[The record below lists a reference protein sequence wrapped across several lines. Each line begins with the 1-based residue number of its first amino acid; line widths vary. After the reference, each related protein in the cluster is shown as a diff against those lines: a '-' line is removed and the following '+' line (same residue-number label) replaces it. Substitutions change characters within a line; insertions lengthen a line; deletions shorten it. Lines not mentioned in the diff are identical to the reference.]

1 MSKLSKIAL
10 GSVGFWIALAVLHLW
25 LNLGLDPRGVLGI
38 LGLKKEGTTEET
50 ARFRVG
56 FLPVT

>member
-1 MSKLSKIAL
+1 MSKLGKIAL
-10 GSVGFWIALAVLHLW
+10 GAVGINLMLAGLHAW
-25 LNLGLDPRGVLGI
+25 LNLRFDPARALGF
-38 LGLKKEGTTEET
+38 KKGPAVEE

>member
-1 MSKLSKIAL
+1 MSKLSKVAL
-10 GSVGFWIALAVLHLW
+10 GSVGFWLGLTLLHLW
-25 LNLGLDPRGVLGI
+25 LNLGLDPRI
-38 LGLKKEGTTEET
+38 ALGLRKDTTEET

>member
-10 GSVGFWIALAVLHLW
+10 GSVGFWLVLTVLHLW
-25 LNLGLDPRGVLGI
+25 VNLGIDPRLA
-38 LGLKKEGTTEET
+38 LGLRKEGTTEET

>member
-10 GSVGFWIALAVLHLW
+10 GSVGFWIVLAGLHAW
-25 LNLGLDPRGVLGI
+25 LNLGIDPRAVLGFRRDS
-38 LGLKKEGTTEET
+38 TEET

>member
-1 MSKLSKIAL
+1 MTKLSKIAL
-10 GSVGFWIALAVLHLW
+10 GAVGFGLLLGILHAW
-25 LNLGLDPRGVLGI
+25 LNLGFDPAQA
-38 LGLKKEGTTEET
+38 LGLRKAAEEE

>member
-10 GSVGFWIALAVLHLW
+10 GSVGFWMLLAGLHAW
-25 LNLGLDPRGVLGI
+25 LNLGIDPRAA
-38 LGLKKEGTTEET
+38 LGLRKEATEET

>member
-1 MSKLSKIAL
+1 MSKMSKVAL
-10 GSVGFWIALAVLHLW
+10 GAVGFWMVLTVLHLW
-25 LNLGLDPRGVLGI
+25 LNLGLDPRAA
-38 LGLKKEGTTEET
+38 LGLRKEETTEET

>member
-1 MSKLSKIAL
+1 MSKLSKVAL
-10 GSVGFWIALAVLHLW
+10 GSVGFWMALTVLHLW
-25 LNLGLDPRGVLGI
+25 LNLGLDPRVA
-38 LGLKKEGTTEET
+38 LGLKKEGITEGT